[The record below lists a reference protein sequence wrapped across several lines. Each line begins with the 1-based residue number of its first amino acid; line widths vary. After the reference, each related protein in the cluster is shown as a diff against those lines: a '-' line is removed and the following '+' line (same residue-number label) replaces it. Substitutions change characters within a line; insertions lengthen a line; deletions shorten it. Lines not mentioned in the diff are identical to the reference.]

1 MKYCEKCGSEV
12 SDGALFCEKCG
23 HKVKNNQ
30 QKTKFCKNCGEKIA
44 INAIICPNCGV
55 KLKESFY
62 NAKIK
67 KHLTKRN
74 IGIVAAIICI
84 AIFLVCLPSLIDFL
98 TPYKDV
104 DSAYVANPV
113 FDEKVRVTGTYIG
126 KEENPGFLFVSNPDV
141 VQVGNNYL
149 IIRGFTDIEELPVG
163 STVTLEGRFYDIGE
177 SSYHINSKLVEGY
190 WFTLDNIISS

>member
-1 MKYCEKCGSEV
+1 MVHYS
-12 SDGALFCEKCG
+12 
-23 HKVKNNQ
+23 VKNVAIKLKITNKKQ
-30 QKTKFCKNCGEKIA
+30 SSVKTVGEKIA

-67 KHLTKRN
+67 RHLTKRN

-163 STVTLEGRFYDIGE
+163 STVTLEGRFYDIE
-177 SSYHINSKLVEGY
+177 KSSYHINSKLVEGY
-190 WFTLDNIISS
+190 WFRLDNIISS